1 MKDLTVSIVAFNDEE
16 DVLNAVSS
24 IEKYTPSLIAKTI
37 YIIDNSDKENK
48 LRSSLAKFD
57 DVEYIKQEKNTGFG
71 AGHNRVLDII
81 DSKYHAIVNP
91 DIILKED
98 AFTPL
103 ISFIE
108 KSEAGMVAPRIL
120 DENGELIK
128 AYRLDPTPFDMF
140 IRMFLKGMFKKRKAH
155 HTMQDM
161 DYSKPF
167 KVPFVQGSFLLI
179 KTDLF
184 KKLHGFDERFFLYME
199 DADLCRRVNSVS
211 TLMYCPEASVIHL
224 WGQGSHK
231 SLKLFRMHVTSMIKY
246 FRKWK

>member
-37 YIIDNSDKENK
+37 YIIDNSDKENN
-48 LRSSLAKFD
+48 LRSSLANFD

>member
-24 IEKYTPSLIAKTI
+24 IEEHTPSLIAKTI
-37 YIIDNSDKENK
+37 YIIDNSDRPNN
-48 LRSSLAKFD
+48 LINSLKQFPDAI
-57 DVEYIKQEKNTGFG
+57 YISQEKNTGFG

-98 AFTPL
+98 AFSPL
-103 ISFIE
+103 ISFLE
-108 KSEAGMVAPRIL
+108 NSDAGMVAPRIL

-140 IRMFLKGMFKKRKAH
+140 IRMFLKSAFKKRQSA
-155 HTMQDM
+155 HTMQDK
-161 DYSKPF
+161 DYSKSF
-167 KVPFVQGSFLLI
+167 NVPFVQGSFLVI
-179 KTDLF
+179 RTDLF

-199 DADLCRRVNSVS
+199 DADLCRRVNEVS
-211 TLMYCPEASVIHL
+211 SLMYCPDASVIHL

-231 SLKLFRMHVTSMIKY
+231 SLKLFKMHVTSMIKY

>member
-16 DVLNAVSS
+16 DVLNAVST
-24 IEKYTPSLIAKTI
+24 IEEHTPSLIAKTI
-37 YIIDNSDKENK
+37 YIIDNSDRDNNLET
-48 LRSSLAKFD
+48 SLAKFD
-57 DVEYIKQEKNTGFG
+57 DVKYLKQEKNCGFG
-71 AGHNRVLDII
+71 AGHNKVLDLI

-103 ISFIE
+103 LSYLDRNDC
-108 KSEAGMVAPRIL
+108 GMVAPKIL
-120 DENGELIK
+120 DENGELIG

-140 IRMFLKGMFKKRKAH
+140 IRMFLKGMFRKRKAR

-161 DYSKPF
+161 DYDKPF
-167 KVPFVQGSFLLI
+167 KVPFVQGSFLVI
-179 KTDLF
+179 RSDLF
-184 KKLHGFDERFFLYME
+184 KRLKGFDERFFLYME

-211 TLMYCPEASVIHL
+211 TLMYCPDASVVHR

-231 SLKLFRMHVTSMIKY
+231 SLKLFRMHVASMIKY

>member
-16 DVLNAVSS
+16 DVFNAVSS
-24 IEKYTPSLIAKTI
+24 IEEHTPSLIAKTI
-37 YIIDNSDKENK
+37 YIVDNSDRTNT
-48 LRSSLAKFD
+48 LDSSLKKFD
-57 DVEYIKQEKNTGFG
+57 DVVYIKQAENTGFG
-71 AGHNRVLDII
+71 AGHNKVLDII

-103 ISFIE
+103 LNYME
-108 KSEAGMVAPRIL
+108 NSEAGMAAPKIL
-120 DENGELIK
+120 DEKGEMIK

-140 IRMFLKGMFKKRKAH
+140 IRMFLKGMFKKRKAR

-179 KTDLF
+179 RTDLF
-184 KKLHGFDERFFLYME
+184 KQLHGFDERFFLYME

-211 TLMYCPEASVIHL
+211 TLMYCPDASIIHK

-231 SLKLFRMHVTSMIKY
+231 SLKLFRMHVSSMIKY

>member
-24 IEKYTPSLIAKTI
+24 IEEHTPSLIAKTI
-37 YIIDNSDKENK
+37 YIIDNSDKPNN
-48 LRSSLAKFD
+48 LDSLLKKFD
-57 DVEYIKQEKNTGFG
+57 DVEYIRQEKNTGFG
-71 AGHNRVLDII
+71 SGHNKVLDII

-98 AFTPL
+98 VFSPL

-108 KSEAGMVAPRIL
+108 QSGAGMVAPKL
-120 DENGELIK
+120 LNENGEMIK
-128 AYRLDPTPFDMF
+128 AYRLNPTPFDMF
-140 IRMFLKGMFKKRKAH
+140 IRMFLNGAFKKRQAK

-167 KVPFVQGSFLLI
+167 KVPFVQGSFLVI

-211 TLMYCPEASVIHL
+211 TLMYCPDASVVHL

-231 SLKLFRMHVTSMIKY
+231 SLKLFKIHVGSMIKY
-246 FRKWK
+246 FNKWK